1 MAGAVVMVVLL
12 VVVIPVMFLVGGAVV
27 AAILGSTLKANGER
41 THEGSEFIDL
51 NN

>member
-1 MAGAVVMVVLL
+1 MAGAIVMVVLL
-12 VVVIPVMFLVGGAVV
+12 VLVIPVMFLIGGAVV
-27 AAILGSTLKANGER
+27 AAILGSMLKANGER

>member
-1 MAGAVVMVVLL
+1 MAGAIVMVVLL
-12 VVVIPVMFLVGGAVV
+12 VVVIPVLVLMGGAIV
-27 AAILGSTLKANGER
+27 AVILGSALKANGER